1 MGGTLKPAMEDARVF
16 TEYLSSSILNEV
28 VKDEYKRNDAT
39 SYRYFLQGDQ
49 GTSVTADLRSVDTS
63 GLPPRRSGM
72 KKFPKV
78 SMTSE

>member
-39 SYRYFLQGDQ
+39 SYRYFLQDQ

-63 GLPPRRSGM
+63 GLPPRRSGI